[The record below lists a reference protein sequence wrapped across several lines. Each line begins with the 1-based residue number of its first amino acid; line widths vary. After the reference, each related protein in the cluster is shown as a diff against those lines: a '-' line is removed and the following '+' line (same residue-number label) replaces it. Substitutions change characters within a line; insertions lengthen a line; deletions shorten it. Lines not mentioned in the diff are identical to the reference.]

1 MSINEL
7 EQEIIN
13 VASQFHYIK
22 QVVTLLKTP
31 NTIKV
36 RLEITFS
43 TYIQIY
49 RNIQKNMV
57 SYVLII
63 GNHRIY
69 GRDRDGGFWHRHTVE
84 NPDSHDFSEEGS
96 RETTLDEFLL
106 EAGDILVRFGIL

>member
-13 VASQFHYIK
+13 IASQFHYIK
-22 QVVTLLKTP
+22 QIVTLLKTS

-49 RNIQKNMV
+49 HNVQKNVV
-57 SYVLII
+57 SYVLIM
-63 GNHRIY
+63 GNHRMY

-84 NPDSHDFSEEGS
+84 NPNFHDSSEEGS
-96 RETTLDEFLL
+96 RKTTLDEFLL
-106 EAGDILVRFGIL
+106 EVGDILVHLGIV

>member
-13 VASQFHYIK
+13 IASQFHYIK
-22 QVVTLLKTP
+22 HVVTLLKTP

-49 RNIQKNMV
+49 HNIQKNVV
-57 SYVLII
+57 SYVLIMA
-63 GNHRIY
+63 NHRMY

-96 RETTLDEFLL
+96 REITLDEFLL
-106 EAGDILVRFGIL
+106 EVGNILVRLGIV